1 MLNSIAIDLQL
12 YKIFKI
18 TRFSFYGTQGRIA
31 GLPSGIDCMMIGS
44 AISTQSWVW
53 QTDRHPHDG
62 KGHTKIVSHSKDG
75 LHTNISNLPIDEW

>member
-44 AISTQSWVW
+44 AISTQS
-53 QTDRHPHDG
+53 
-62 KGHTKIVSHSKDG
+62 
-75 LHTNISNLPIDEW
+75 